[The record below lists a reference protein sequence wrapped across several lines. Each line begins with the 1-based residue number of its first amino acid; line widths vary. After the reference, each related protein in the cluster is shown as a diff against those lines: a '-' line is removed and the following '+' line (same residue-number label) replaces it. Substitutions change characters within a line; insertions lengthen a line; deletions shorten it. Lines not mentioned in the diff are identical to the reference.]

1 MIRLGLRV
9 MLTDRER
16 LEVVL
21 PSPSAPV
28 PDVTALSRSCR
39 RSLICTAVPWIMPR
53 VTECVSQADGVSV
66 LQPSLITAL
75 PESAPA

>member
-1 MIRLGLRV
+1 MMRLGLRV

-21 PSPSAPV
+21 PSPSAAA

-39 RSLICTAVPWIMPR
+39 RSLICTA
-53 VTECVSQADGVSV
+53 
-66 LQPSLITAL
+66 LH
-75 PESAPA
+75 